1 MNVSEIAEQVALILG
16 ESPQCM
22 SDGEES
28 PFGDVRSRVEMEVEE
43 CAREAV
49 LSTPRM
55 ALTGWRLLPGDS
67 LSREG
72 DGSVILPLPDDFL
85 MLFNLK
91 MKGWGR
97 EVTEVL
103 PADDWKRVF
112 RNGRWRGICGG
123 PGRPMAFEA
132 LTKDSRGG
140 SARALRLCGCGE
152 GDAGV
157 EEGWYMPAPRIDG
170 GGEIEIPPA
179 AYRTALRLIVDRIA
193 QKF

>member
-1 MNVSEIAEQVALILG
+1 MKVNVSEIAEQVALILG
-16 ESPQCM
+16 ECPQCM

-28 PFGDVRSRVEMEVEE
+28 PFGDVRSRVEMEVEV

-123 PGRPMAFEA
+123 PGGSDEGFPGRLCACLEA
-132 LTKDSRGG
+132 LRVWRG
-140 SARALRLCGCGE
+140 
-152 GDAGV
+152 
-157 EEGWYMPAPRIDG
+157 
-170 GGEIEIPPA
+170 
-179 AYRTALRLIVDRIA
+179 
-193 QKF
+193 

>member
-1 MNVSEIAEQVALILG
+1 M
-16 ESPQCM
+16 
-22 SDGEES
+22 
-28 PFGDVRSRVEMEVEE
+28 
-43 CAREAV
+43 
-49 LSTPRM
+49 
-55 ALTGWRLLPGDS
+55 
-67 LSREG
+67 
-72 DGSVILPLPDDFL
+72 
-85 MLFNLK
+85 
-91 MKGWGR
+91 
-97 EVTEVL
+97 L

-157 EEGWYMPAPRIDG
+157 EEGWYMPAPRGIDG

-179 AYRTALRLIVDRIA
+179 AYRTALRLIADRIA